1 MSRLRCPSILWSSI
15 LTITMLAG
23 CGGQSPTPPE
33 TASPAPS
40 SAAAESSPAT
50 STSADSTA
58 ASTESTTAA
67 ADNASDTDA
76 QPDTATSADETSAAP
91 VAEATDSVKTPD
103 EARPA
108 EAASPATP
116 APLPEGPEPR
126 IGVDYT
132 LIDPPQPLLGVPG
145 KVEIAEVFS
154 YTCIHCARLDPLL
167 PAWRATLPEQ
177 VNFVPVPMAYGAVE
191 SLARGF
197 YAAKAMGVLDKT
209 HTGMFTAV
217 AQEHKLK
224 SGSLDDVVKLYAD
237 LGVDA
242 EALKATATSFAVNT
256 QISRNQ
262 RTVTRW
268 AIEGTPTLVVAGKYK
283 VVATAEGGHAGMLRA
298 ARWLA
303 LKEIADRQ
311 LGAP

>member
-1 MSRLRCPSILWSSI
+1 MSRFFCLSLLALVALTACGSQAPAPTATQPSTPSSAS
-15 LTITMLAG
+15 TNEAANTDTAPPAP
-23 CGGQSPTPPE
+23 QPSAPASETTATASEPATSPPVE
-33 TASPAPS
+33 TAAAAKPATPE
-40 SAAAESSPAT
+40 AAAESN
-50 STSADSTA
+50 
-58 ASTESTTAA
+58 ESTHVSPPASANEAA
-67 ADNASDTDA
+67 A
-76 QPDTATSADETSAAP
+76 
-91 VAEATDSVKTPD
+91 
-103 EARPA
+103 PA
-108 EAASPATP
+108 P

-126 IGVDYT
+126 VGVDYT
-132 LIDPPQPLLGVPG
+132 LIDPPQPLIDVPG

-167 PAWRATLPEQ
+167 PAWRASLPAQ

-197 YAAKAMGVLDKT
+197 YAAQAMGLLDKT

-224 SGSLDDVVKLYAD
+224 SGGLEDVVKLYAD

-242 EALKATATSFAVNT
+242 EALKATAMSFTVNT

-311 LGAP
+311 LAAQ